1 MMDISLALP
10 WISIAVGIIAISRFY
25 SDRRDRAVE
34 EGKMKGEIAQLRKD
48 LDSAN
53 LNIRGL
59 ESNARCVDID
69 LAEVKSDVKHIL
81 DALERIERKLESV
94 NPH

>member
-1 MMDISLALP
+1 MMDIGIVLP
-10 WISIAVGIIAISRFY
+10 WLSIAVGIIAISRFY

-48 LDSAN
+48 LDAAYI
-53 LNIRGL
+53 NIRGL
-59 ESNARCVDID
+59 ETNARCVDID

-81 DALERIERKLESV
+81 DALERIERKLESGV
-94 NPH
+94 TH